1 MKKYT
6 SKTNEQKKQELDE
19 LSKKLVQGIKGY
31 LESDNFKELL
41 NNMNKFHSYSLQNCL
56 LIGLQCPNASLV
68 TTYPKWRKLNK
79 QVKKGEH
86 GIKIFVPIR
95 KVLNIETRQKD
106 ENGNVLKDEFGNE
119 IVHTE
124 QKTYVNFK
132 IGHVFDVS
140 QTEQMEGKEEVIL
153 SPVKMLKED
162 VDNFDTMFNILKS
175 VSPVEVRIEKIENPA
190 NGYYSD
196 LEKLIVVDEGMS
208 PSQTIKTTIHEIAH
222 SILHKDGNKEY
233 SRNVKELQAESV
245 AYIVCQHLGIE
256 TSDYSF
262 GYVGTWMEQ
271 EEQLL
276 ENLKVIKNCSSYIID
291 RIDSQLK
298 NLH

>member
-1 MKKYT
+1 M
-6 SKTNEQKKQELDE
+6 L
-19 LSKKLVQGIKGY
+19 
-31 LESDNFKELL
+31 FR
-41 NNMNKFHSYSLQNCL
+41 SLQNCL

-95 KVLNIETRQKD
+95 KVLNIETKQKD

-119 IVHTE
+119 IIHTE
-124 QKTYVNFK
+124 QKTYLKYK

-162 VDNFDTMFNILKS
+162 VEKFDTMFNILKS
-175 VSPVEVRIEKIENPA
+175 ISPVDIRIEKIENSA

-222 SILHKDGNKEY
+222 SLLHKGGSKKY
-233 SRNVKELQAESV
+233 SRNIKELQAESV

-276 ENLKVIKNCSSYIID
+276 ENLKVIKNCSSFIID
-291 RIDSQLK
+291 RIDSQLQ
-298 NLH
+298 NMH

>member
-1 MKKYT
+1 M
-6 SKTNEQKKQELDE
+6 DE
-19 LSKKLVQGIKGY
+19 
-31 LESDNFKELL
+31 
-41 NNMNKFHSYSLQNCL
+41 
-56 LIGLQCPNASLV
+56 
-68 TTYPKWRKLNK
+68 T
-79 QVKKGEH
+79 
-86 GIKIFVPIR
+86 
-95 KVLNIETRQKD
+95 
-106 ENGNVLKDEFGNE
+106 
-119 IVHTE
+119 
-124 QKTYVNFK
+124 
-132 IGHVFDVS
+132 
-140 QTEQMEGKEEVIL
+140 
-153 SPVKMLKED
+153 
-162 VDNFDTMFNILKS
+162 
-175 VSPVEVRIEKIENPA
+175 
-190 NGYYSD
+190 
-196 LEKLIVVDEGMS
+196 
-208 PSQTIKTTIHEIAH
+208 AH

>member
-1 MKKYT
+1 
-6 SKTNEQKKQELDE
+6 
-19 LSKKLVQGIKGY
+19 
-31 LESDNFKELL
+31 
-41 NNMNKFHSYSLQNCL
+41 
-56 LIGLQCPNASLV
+56 
-68 TTYPKWRKLNK
+68 
-79 QVKKGEH
+79 
-86 GIKIFVPIR
+86 
-95 KVLNIETRQKD
+95 
-106 ENGNVLKDEFGNE
+106 
-119 IVHTE
+119 
-124 QKTYVNFK
+124 
-132 IGHVFDVS
+132 
-140 QTEQMEGKEEVIL
+140 
-153 SPVKMLKED
+153 MLKED
-162 VDNFDTMFNILKS
+162 VEEFDTMFNILKS
-175 VSPVEVRIEKIENPA
+175 ISPVDIRIEKIENSA